1 MENKEEIGKAC
12 FGSVVKA
19 KYVPKNRTVV
29 GKTFFGEGKAVNK
42 TRIGSDCGSDRTAD
56 RIGSDWYFRFWYRRS
71 ILRKAVFNNDTGGS
85 E

>member
-1 MENKEEIGKAC
+1 M
-12 FGSVVKA
+12 KA

-56 RIGSDWYFRFWYRRS
+56 RIGSDRTGIFAFGTEE
-71 ILRKAVFNNDTGGS
+71 VF
-85 E
+85 